1 MAAVIIW
8 KKDLDRLSRTLLKET
23 FDFLHDEYI
32 LSNFEEMKLTQEIFL
47 NSICLEHIETLFKS
61 KFITEEKREELFK
74 QYNNL
79 ENGKLYHY
87 HDKDLVKK
95 VMEEEKIDTDGI
107 YKTLIKLRLDYEI
120 YEDLYFK
127 IKAFLDISRVFDFGY
142 KYLED

>member
-79 ENGKLYHY
+79 ENGKLYH
-87 HDKDLVKK
+87 DKDLVKK

>member
-1 MAAVIIW
+1 MAAVIIR

-32 LSNFEEMKLTQEIFL
+32 LTEFEEMKLTQEIFL

-61 KFITEEKREELFK
+61 NIITEEKREELFK

-79 ENGKLYHY
+79 ENGKLYN
-87 HDKDLVKK
+87 DKDLVKK

-127 IKAFLDISRVFDFGY
+127 IQAFLDISRVFDFGY
-142 KYLED
+142 TYLED

>member
-1 MAAVIIW
+1 MAAVIIR
-8 KKDLDRLSRTLLKET
+8 KKDLDRLGRTLLKET

-32 LSNFEEMKLTQEIFL
+32 LTEFEEMKLTQEIFL

-61 KFITEEKREELFK
+61 NIITEEKREELFK

-79 ENGKLYHY
+79 ENGKLY

-127 IKAFLDISRVFDFGY
+127 IKAYLDISRVFDFGY